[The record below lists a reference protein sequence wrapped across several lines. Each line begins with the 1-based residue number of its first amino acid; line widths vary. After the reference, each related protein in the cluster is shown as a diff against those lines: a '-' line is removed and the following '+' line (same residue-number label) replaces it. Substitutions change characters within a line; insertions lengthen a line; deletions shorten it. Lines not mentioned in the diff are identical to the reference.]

1 MRRILFVISLLVVLN
16 QIKSAEA
23 INVDTWTGFVVYSV
37 GLNIDLTDNITQPD
51 GDEKFSRT
59 FNHNLNGNGYTIS
72 GGNGG
77 KIFFRFNKASG
88 KIENVTFKDFKSL
101 ENSGGFFIS
110 SGSKIELDKVTFN
123 NISNPLDGGHETS
136 WGGALNV
143 DANSQNIK
151 ISNSNFIDNIQHTTT
166 DNNGNSLGGALHI
179 QGKMSNNDYSRLEY
193 LKDSKFAGNQ
203 MNAHNSNAY
212 GGAIF
217 FRHSNSL

>member
-1 MRRILFVISLLVVLN
+1 MLLNCQLKRLNKINNYSRNDNKIIL
-16 QIKSAEA
+16 
-23 INVDTWTGFVVYSV
+23 TGTYV
-37 GLNIDLTDNITQPD
+37 TDD
-51 GDEKFSRT
+51 GII
-59 FNHNLNGNGYTIS
+59 NHNLNGNGYTIS

-101 ENSGGFFIS
+101 KNSGGFFIS

-151 ISNSNFIDNIQHTTT
+151 ISNSNFIEEI
-166 DNNGNSLGGALHI
+166 
-179 QGKMSNNDYSRLEY
+179 
-193 LKDSKFAGNQ
+193 
-203 MNAHNSNAY
+203 
-212 GGAIF
+212 
-217 FRHSNSL
+217 